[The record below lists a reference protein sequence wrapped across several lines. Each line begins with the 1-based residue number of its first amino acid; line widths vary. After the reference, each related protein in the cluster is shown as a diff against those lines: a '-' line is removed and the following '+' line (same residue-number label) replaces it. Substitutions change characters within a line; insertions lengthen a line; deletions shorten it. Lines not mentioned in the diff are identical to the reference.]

1 MIDEFSG
8 VSPQV
13 VDVLSVIVAVIV
25 AVLWAWV
32 VRTLGRAERIA
43 R

>member
-1 MIDEFSG
+1 MIDEFSN

-13 VDVLSVIVAVIV
+13 VDVLSAIVAVTI
-25 AVLWAWV
+25 AALWAWV

>member
-1 MIDEFSG
+1 MIDEFSN

-25 AVLWAWV
+25 ATLWAWV

>member
-1 MIDEFSG
+1 MIDEFSN

-13 VDVLSVIVAVIV
+13 VDVLSAVVAVAL
-25 AVLWAWV
+25 AVLWAWAI
-32 VRTLGRAERIA
+32 RTLGRAERIA

>member
-1 MIDEFSG
+1 MIDEFSN

-13 VDVLSVIVAVIV
+13 VDVLSVIVAVAI
-25 AVLWAWV
+25 AALWAWV

>member
-1 MIDEFSG
+1 MIDEFSN
-8 VSPQV
+8 VPPEV
-13 VDVLSVIVAVIV
+13 VDVLSVIVAVII
-25 AVLWAWV
+25 AALWAWV

>member
-1 MIDEFSG
+1 MIDEFSN
-8 VSPQV
+8 VPPQV
-13 VDVLSVIVAVIV
+13 VDVLSVIVAVVV
-25 AVLWAWV
+25 AALWAWV

>member
-25 AVLWAWV
+25 AALWAWV